1 MVLENCEMGIVLPVF
16 RKMSV
21 SVCLTSLLSLGL
33 NLVIVREPVGENGI
47 NKLKKNQALFKGK
60 SHFKFLLSVLNVL
73 LNTLVSCGRCVDS
86 QKAF

>member
-1 MVLENCEMGIVLPVF
+1 MGIVLPVF
-16 RKMSV
+16 GKMSV

-33 NLVIVREPVGENGI
+33 NLVIVREPVGEHGI
-47 NKLKKNQALFKGK
+47 NKLEKQALFKGK

-73 LNTLVSCGRCVDS
+73 LNTLVSCGRHVDS